1 MKTGT
6 KTKTAKTKTNRT
18 NQACTEV
25 GEGHEGKGGE
35 EKSASWDL
43 CHKKGRQ
50 AEKQRLIMSQGCYLS
65 MLVIITMK
73 GCNSDVPVW

>member
-1 MKTGT
+1 MAADEEVPVKEEYEMKTGT

-18 NQACTEV
+18 NQACTEI

-35 EKSASWDL
+35 QKSASWDL

-50 AEKQRLIMSQGCYLS
+50 AEK
-65 MLVIITMK
+65 
-73 GCNSDVPVW
+73 

>member
-50 AEKQRLIMSQGCYLS
+50 AEK
-65 MLVIITMK
+65 
-73 GCNSDVPVW
+73 

>member
-1 MKTGT
+1 MQSLAADEEVPDKEENELR
-6 KTKTAKTKTNRT
+6 TKTNRT

-50 AEKQRLIMSQGCYLS
+50 AEK
-65 MLVIITMK
+65 
-73 GCNSDVPVW
+73 